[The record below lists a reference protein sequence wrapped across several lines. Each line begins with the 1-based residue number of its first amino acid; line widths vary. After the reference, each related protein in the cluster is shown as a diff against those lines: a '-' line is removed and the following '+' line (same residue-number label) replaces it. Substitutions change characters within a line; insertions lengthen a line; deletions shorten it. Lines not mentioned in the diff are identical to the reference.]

1 MNHLFILFCGALT
14 ENVPAIRKLPV
25 PTSSNRGYES
35 VQTLCNPKCDRAGLE
50 VITICNVVNGQVSL
64 QDSVIYG
71 TCQFL
76 AQCNDV
82 CSASFHSRA
91 A

>member
-25 PTSSNRGYES
+25 PTSSNRGYGS
-35 VQTLCNPKCDRAGLE
+35 VQTLCNPKCERAGLE
-50 VITICNVVNGQVSL
+50 VITVFNVVNGWVAL
-64 QDSVIYG
+64 KDYVIYE

-76 AQCNDV
+76 V
-82 CSASFHSRA
+82 K
-91 A
+91 